1 VNNEQIQ
8 QENQPAASIDKDTRY
23 QQEDKNQSVSVPG
36 V

>member
-8 QENQPAASIDKDTRY
+8 QENEPVAGVNKDIRY
-23 QQEDKNQSVSVPG
+23 HPEDKNQSASVPG